1 MHTVQIKEMDRETVI
16 NELSNIISDYLK
28 SQGFDLVDFIYRYEG
43 RDLFLR
49 ILVDK
54 SQGGISLHECGQLNN
69 EISQV
74 LDERDILQE
83 RYILEVSSPGLDR
96 PLKQKSDFLRCINR
110 KVKIFLN
117 ESINGK
123 MEIEG
128 VITKVEDDIVYIE
141 VKREVIAIPLS
152 KINKTKQIID

>member
-1 MHTVQIKEMDRETVI
+1 MDRETLI
-16 NELSNIISDYLK
+16 NELSGIIGDYLK
-28 SQGFDLVDFIYRYEG
+28 GKGLDLVDLIYRYEG

-49 ILVDK
+49 ILLDK
-54 SQGGISLHECGQLNN
+54 PQGGVSLDDCAQLNN
-69 EISQV
+69 EISKI
-74 LDERDILQE
+74 LDEKDILQE

-110 KVKIFLN
+110 KIKIFLN

-128 VITKVEDDIVYIE
+128 VITKVEDDTVYIE

-152 KINKTKQIID
+152 KINKAKQIIG